1 MHPNSSPMRYIGH
14 DRPSNN
20 NDMETLGIIGTG
32 IAGLGCAHAL
42 QRRYALTLYEQ
53 GGHVGGHANTVLVE
67 EAAGVIPIDTGF
79 MTFNE
84 VTYPHLTRLFRELG
98 VKTQPSSMSFS
109 VQHTPARMEFCG
121 SSLNLL
127 FGQRRNLFKPAFW
140 KMLLTINRFNQEA
153 VACLESRRHDHQSL
167 DEYIRERNYGD
178 QFRDLYLVPMS
189 SAVWS
194 TPPERMLQFPA
205 TTLLR
210 FFHNH
215 GFLGLHTQHPWF
227 TVSGGSRRYVEKL
240 IAPFRDRIH
249 VRRGVAQVRREKNG
263 RVVVTDQGGQ
273 QQSFDRVILACHAD
287 EALGMLADADE
298 RERRV
303 LGEFHYQPNL
313 ALLHT
318 DESVMPVTRR
328 CWSSWNYRVTGG
340 RDGPL
345 EPSTVYWINSL
356 QRLPTRQNYFV
367 SINGEA
373 SLDPAKVLQRIVYD
387 HPLFSLG
394 AVRAQRELPEL
405 NRRQSGVYFCGSYF
419 RYGFHEDA
427 LASAMDLSRLLDP
440 TLAGNERADAPAID
454 YPAVDELALAGAA
467 P

>member
-1 MHPNSSPMRYIGH
+1 
-14 DRPSNN
+14 
-20 NDMETLGIIGTG
+20 METLGIIGTG

-42 QRRYALTLYEQ
+42 QRRYALTLYEK
-53 GGHVGGHANTVLVE
+53 GAHVGGHANTVCVE
-67 EAAGVIPIDTGF
+67 EAANSVPIDTGF

-98 VKTQPSSMSFS
+98 VQTQPSSMSFS
-109 VQHTPARMEFCG
+109 VQHAPERLEFCG
-121 SSLNLL
+121 SSINLL
-127 FGQRRNLFKPAFW
+127 FGQRRNLFKPGFW

-153 VACLESRRHDHQSL
+153 VACLESHRYDHQSL
-167 DEYIRERNYGD
+167 EEYVRERNYGD
-178 QFRDLYLVPMS
+178 QFRDLYLMPMS
-189 SAVWS
+189 CAVWS
-194 TPPERMLQFPA
+194 SPPEQMMRFPA

-227 TVSGGSRRYVEKL
+227 TVSGGSRCYVEKL
-240 IAPFRDRIH
+240 IAPFRDRIQL
-249 VRRGVAQVRREKNG
+249 RRGVAQVRRENG
-263 RVVVTDQGGQ
+263 RVVVTDQGGER
-273 QQSFDRVILACHAD
+273 QSFDRVILACHAD
-287 EALGMLADADE
+287 EALGMLGDADQNE
-298 RERRV
+298 QRV

-318 DESVMPVTRR
+318 DDSVMPRTRR
-328 CWSSWNYRVTGG
+328 CWSSWNYRVSRGASG
-340 RDGPL
+340 QL

-373 SLDPAKVLQRIVYD
+373 SLRPEKILQRIAYD
-387 HPLFSLG
+387 HPLFNLG

-405 NRRQSGVYFCGSYF
+405 NRRHSGIYFCGSYF

-427 LASAMDLSRLLDP
+427 LASGLELSRLLDP
-440 TLAGNERADAPAID
+440 TLSGQQRAEPRAIEF
-454 YPAVDELALAGAA
+454 PEAEELALAGAA

>member
-1 MHPNSSPMRYIGH
+1 
-14 DRPSNN
+14 
-20 NDMETLGIIGTG
+20 
-32 IAGLGCAHAL
+32 
-42 QRRYALTLYEQ
+42 
-53 GGHVGGHANTVLVE
+53 
-67 EAAGVIPIDTGF
+67 
-79 MTFNE
+79 
-84 VTYPHLTRLFRELG
+84 
-98 VKTQPSSMSFS
+98 
-109 VQHTPARMEFCG
+109 
-121 SSLNLL
+121 
-127 FGQRRNLFKPAFW
+127 
-140 KMLLTINRFNQEA
+140 MLLTINRFNQEA
-153 VACLESRRHDHQSL
+153 VDCLESHRHDHQSL
-167 DEYIRERNYGD
+167 DEYIRERRYGD
-178 QFRDLYLVPMS
+178 QFRDLYLLPMS

-227 TVSGGSRRYVEKL
+227 TVSGGSQRYVAKL
-240 IAPFRDRIH
+240 IAPFRDRIQ
-249 VRRGVAQVRREKNG
+249 VRRGVTQVRREQG
-263 RVVVTDQGGQ
+263 RVLVTDQNGE

-318 DESVMPVTRR
+318 DESVMPATRR
-328 CWSSWNYRVTGG
+328 CWSSWNYRVGDGADG
-340 RDGPL
+340 RF

-367 SINGEA
+367 SINGEQ
-373 SLDPAKVLQRIVYD
+373 SLNPAKVLQRIAYD
-387 HPLFSLG
+387 HPLFNLG
-394 AVRAQRELPEL
+394 AVRAQQELPEL
-405 NRRQSGVYFCGSYF
+405 NRRQSGVYFAGSYF

-440 TLAGNERADAPAID
+440 TLPGSERAEAPAPD
-454 YPAVDELALAGAA
+454 YPAVEELALAGAA

>member
-1 MHPNSSPMRYIGH
+1 MHPNPPRVRYIGD
-14 DRPSNN
+14 DRPSNK

-42 QRRYALTLYEQ
+42 QRRYALTLYEK
-53 GGHVGGHANTVLVE
+53 GGHVGGHANTVLVD
-67 EAAGVIPIDTGF
+67 EASGTIPIDTGF

-98 VKTQPSSMSFS
+98 VETQPSSMSFS
-109 VQHTPARMEFCG
+109 VQHAPAGLEFCG

-127 FGQRRNLFKPAFW
+127 FGQRRNLFHLSFW

-178 QFRDLYLVPMS
+178 QFRDLYLMPMS
-189 SAVWS
+189 CAVWS

-249 VRRGVAQVRREKNG
+249 VRRGVAQVRRENG
-263 RVVVTDQGGQ
+263 RILVTDQSGQ

-287 EALGMLADADE
+287 EALGMLTDADE
-298 RERRV
+298 QERRV
-303 LGEFHYQPNL
+303 LGEFHYQPNV

-318 DESVMPVTRR
+318 DESVMPATRR
-328 CWSSWNYRVTGG
+328 CWSSWNYRVSGNADG
-340 RDGPL
+340 RL
-345 EPSTVYWINSL
+345 EPSTVYWMNSL

-367 SINGEA
+367 SINGEQ
-373 SLDPAKVLQRIVYD
+373 SLRPEKILQRIAYD
-387 HPLFSLG
+387 HPLFNLG
-394 AVRAQRELPEL
+394 AVRAQRQLPEL

-440 TLAGNERADAPAID
+440 TLTANECADVPAAD
-454 YPAVDELALAGAA
+454 YPSVPELALAGAA

>member
-1 MHPNSSPMRYIGH
+1 
-14 DRPSNN
+14 
-20 NDMETLGIIGTG
+20 METLGIIGTG

-67 EAAGVIPIDTGF
+67 EAGGEIPIDTGF
-79 MTFNE
+79 MTFNQ
-84 VTYPHLTRLFRELG
+84 VTYPHLTRLFRELD
-98 VKTQPSSMSFS
+98 VQIQASSMSFS
-109 VQHTPARMEFCG
+109 VQHTQARLEFCG

-127 FGQRRNLFKPAFW
+127 FGQRRNLIRPAFW

-153 VACLESRRHDHQSL
+153 VACLESHRHDHQSL

-178 QFRDLYLVPMS
+178 QFRDLYLMPMS
-189 SAVWS
+189 CAVWS
-194 TPPERMLQFPA
+194 APPQRMLQFPA

-249 VRRGVAQVRREKNG
+249 VRRGVAQVRRENG
-263 RVVVTDQGGQ
+263 RVLVTDQSGQ

-303 LGEFHYQPNL
+303 LGEFQYQPNL

-318 DESVMPVTRR
+318 DDSVMPSTRR
-328 CWSSWNYRVTGG
+328 CWSSWNYRVSGG
-340 RDGPL
+340 RNEPL

-373 SLDPAKVLQRIVYD
+373 SLNPEKILQRIPYD
-387 HPLFSLG
+387 HPLFNLG
-394 AVRAQRELPEL
+394 AVRAQRALPEL
-405 NRRQSGVYFCGSYF
+405 NRRQSGIYFCGSYF

-427 LASAMDLSRLLDP
+427 LASAMELSRLLDP
-440 TLAGNERADAPAID
+440 TFNEAGRAGA
-454 YPAVDELALAGAA
+454 PAVDYPPVPELALAGAA

>member
-1 MHPNSSPMRYIGH
+1 
-14 DRPSNN
+14 
-20 NDMETLGIIGTG
+20 METVGIIGTG

-42 QRRYALTLYEQ
+42 QRRYALTLYEK
-53 GGHVGGHANTVLVE
+53 GGHVGGHANTVLVDE
-67 EAAGVIPIDTGF
+67 PAGAIPIDTGF
-79 MTFNE
+79 MTFNQ
-84 VTYPHLTRLFRELG
+84 VTYPHLTRLFRALE
-98 VKTQPSSMSFS
+98 VQTQPSSMSFS
-109 VQHTPARMEFCG
+109 VQHAQAGLEFCG

-127 FGQRRNLFKPAFW
+127 FGQRRNLLRPGFW

-153 VACLESRRHDHQSL
+153 VECLASHRHDHQSL
-167 DEYIRERNYGD
+167 DEYIRERRYGD
-178 QFRDLYLVPMS
+178 QFRNLYLVPMS

-194 TPPERMLQFPA
+194 APPERMLQFPA

-227 TVSGGSRRYVEKL
+227 TVTGGSRRYVEKL
-240 IAPFRDRIH
+240 IAPFRDRIQL
-249 VRRGVAQVRREKNG
+249 RRGVSQVRREQG
-263 RVVVTDQGGQ
+263 RVLVTDQNGE

-318 DESVMPVTRR
+318 DEAVMPATRR
-328 CWSSWNYRVTGG
+328 CWSSWNYRVGG
-340 RDGPL
+340 DGEGAAGRL

-367 SINGEA
+367 SINGEQ
-373 SLDPAKVLQRIVYD
+373 SLNPAKILQRIAYD

-394 AVRAQRELPEL
+394 AVRAQQELPEL
-405 NRRQSGVYFCGSYF
+405 NRRHSGVYFCGSYF

-427 LASAMDLSRLLDP
+427 LASAVDLSQLLDP
-440 TLAGNERADAPAID
+440 TLTGNERAGAPALD
-454 YPAVDELALAGAA
+454 YPAVEELGLAGAV

>member
-1 MHPNSSPMRYIGH
+1 
-14 DRPSNN
+14 
-20 NDMETLGIIGTG
+20 METLGIIGTG

-42 QRRYALTLYEQ
+42 QRRYALTLYEK

-67 EAAGVIPIDTGF
+67 EPGGIIPIDTGF

-98 VKTQPSSMSFS
+98 VQTQPSSMSFS
-109 VQHTPARMEFCG
+109 VQHAQAGLEFCG

-127 FGQRRNLFKPAFW
+127 FGQRRNLLRPGFW

-153 VACLESRRHDHQSL
+153 VECLESRRHDHQSL
-167 DEYIRERNYGD
+167 DEYIRERQYGD
-178 QFRDLYLVPMS
+178 QFRDLYLIPMS

-194 TPPERMLQFPA
+194 SPPERMLQFPA

-227 TVSGGSRRYVEKL
+227 TVSGGSRCYVKKL
-240 IAPFRDRIH
+240 ITPFRDRIQ
-249 VRRGVAQVRREKNG
+249 VRRGVAQVRRDKG
-263 RVVVTDQGGQ
+263 GVVVTDQNGEQ
-273 QQSFDRVILACHAD
+273 QRFDRVILACHAD

-318 DESVMPVTRR
+318 DESVMPATRR
-328 CWSSWNYRVTGG
+328 CWSSWNYRISRGTGG
-340 RDGPL
+340 QL

-367 SINGEA
+367 SINGEQ
-373 SLDPAKVLQRIVYD
+373 SLNPSKILQRIAYD
-387 HPLFSLG
+387 HPLFNLG
-394 AVRAQRELPEL
+394 AVQAQQQLPEL
-405 NRRQSGVYFCGSYF
+405 NRAHSGVYFCGSYF

-427 LASAMDLSRLLDP
+427 LASAIALSRLLDP
-440 TLAGNERADAPAID
+440 TLTGSERAVVTALD
-454 YPAVDELALAGAA
+454 YPAVEELTLAGAA

>member
-1 MHPNSSPMRYIGH
+1 
-14 DRPSNN
+14 
-20 NDMETLGIIGTG
+20 METLGIIGTG

-42 QRRYALTLYEQ
+42 QRRYALTMYEQ

-67 EAAGVIPIDTGF
+67 APEGVIPIDTGF
-79 MTFNE
+79 MTFNH

-98 VKTQPSSMSFS
+98 VQTQPSSMSFS
-109 VQHTPARMEFCG
+109 VQHAQAKLEFCG

-127 FGQRRNLFKPAFW
+127 FGQRRNLLRPAFW

-167 DEYIRERNYGD
+167 DEYIRERNYGE
-178 QFRDLYLVPMS
+178 QFRDLYLMPMS
-189 SAVWS
+189 CAVWS

-249 VRRGVAQVRREKNG
+249 VRRGVTQVRREAG
-263 RVVVTDQGGQ
+263 GVVVTDQSGQ
-273 QQSFDRVILACHAD
+273 QQRFDRVILACHAD
-287 EALGMLADADE
+287 EALGMLTDADA

-318 DESVMPVTRR
+318 DESVMPSTRR
-328 CWSSWNYRVTGG
+328 CWSSWNYRVSGTA
-340 RDGPL
+340 RGPL

-356 QRLPTRQNYFV
+356 QRLPTRRNYFV
-367 SINGEA
+367 SINGGQ
-373 SLDPAKVLQRIVYD
+373 SLDPAKILQRIAYD

-405 NRRQSGVYFCGSYF
+405 NQRQSGVYFCGSYF

-427 LASAMDLSRLLDP
+427 LASAIALSRLLDP
-440 TLAGNERADAPAID
+440 TLAGSERAGAPALD
-454 YPAVDELALAGAA
+454 YPAVEELALAGAG

>member
-1 MHPNSSPMRYIGH
+1 MHPNSPPMRYIGH
-14 DRPSNN
+14 DTASNN

-42 QRRYALTLYEQ
+42 QGRYALTLYEK

-67 EAAGVIPIDTGF
+67 EPTGAIPIDTGF
-79 MTFNE
+79 MTFNQ

-98 VKTQPSSMSFS
+98 VETQSSSMSFS
-109 VQHTPARMEFCG
+109 VQHTQARLEFCG

-127 FGQRRNLFKPAFW
+127 FGQRRNLFNPDFW

-153 VACLESRRHDHQSL
+153 VASLESGRHDHQSL

-178 QFRDLYLVPMS
+178 HFRDLYLMPMS
-189 SAVWS
+189 CAVWS
-194 TPPERMLQFPA
+194 TPPELMLQFPA

-249 VRRGVAQVRREKNG
+249 VRRGVARVQRDNG
-263 RVVVTDQGGQ
+263 RVVVTDLSGE

-287 EALGMLADADE
+287 EALGMLADADA
-298 RERRV
+298 RERQV

-318 DESVMPVTRR
+318 DESVMPATRR
-328 CWSSWNYRVTGG
+328 CWSSWNYRVSPGV
-340 RDGPL
+340 

-356 QRLPTRQNYFV
+356 QRLPTQQNYFV

-373 SLDPAKVLQRIVYD
+373 SLDPAKILQRIPYD
-387 HPLFSLG
+387 HPLFNLG

-405 NRRQSGVYFCGSYF
+405 NGRHSGVYFCGSYF

-440 TLAGNERADAPAID
+440 TLAGHERADASAID
-454 YPAVDELALAGAA
+454 YPAVEDLALAGAA

>member
-1 MHPNSSPMRYIGH
+1 
-14 DRPSNN
+14 
-20 NDMETLGIIGTG
+20 METLGIIGTG

-53 GGHVGGHANTVLVE
+53 GSHVGGHANTVLVE
-67 EAAGVIPIDTGF
+67 EAAGLIPIDTGF
-79 MTFNE
+79 MTFNH

-98 VKTQPSSMSFS
+98 VQTQPSSMSFS
-109 VQHTPARMEFCG
+109 VQHAPAGLEYCG

-127 FGQRRNLFKPAFW
+127 FGQRRNLFRPGFW

-153 VACLESRRHDHQSL
+153 VACLESHRHDHQSL
-167 DEYIRERNYGD
+167 DEYIRERSYGD
-178 QFRDLYLVPMS
+178 QFRDLYLIPMS
-189 SAVWS
+189 CAVWS

-227 TVSGGSRRYVEKL
+227 TVSGGSRRYIEKL
-240 IAPFRDRIH
+240 IAPFRDRIQ
-249 VRRGVAQVRREKNG
+249 VRRGVAQVRRENG
-263 RVVVTDQGGQ
+263 RVLVTDRCRQ

-287 EALGMLADADE
+287 EALGMLADADGH
-298 RERRV
+298 ERRV
-303 LGEFHYQPNL
+303 LGAFHYQPNL

-318 DESVMPVTRR
+318 DESVMPATRR
-328 CWSSWNYRVTGG
+328 CWSSWNYRVGG
-340 RDGPL
+340 GSEGPL

-356 QRLPTRQNYFV
+356 QQLPTRQNYFV

-373 SLDPAKVLQRIVYD
+373 SVDPAKILQRIAYD
-387 HPLFSLG
+387 HPLFNLG

-405 NRRQSGVYFCGSYF
+405 NQRQSGVYLCGSYF

-440 TLAGNERADAPAID
+440 TLAGHEHADAPAIH
-454 YPAVDELALAGAA
+454 YPSVEDLALAGIT